1 MSKLTTLNDQTKTIM
16 GSLSERADELLK
28 YRISKL
34 NGTEK
39 ATGNVIDHSVL
50 LSADYQG
57 ADSPTQLDSQK
68 GFTEL
73 GELTTDIM
81 STVFNQVMSMAKEDN
96 IFLRYLSGNFSNSQK
111 VFITI
116 NQAQAGLAAGGTYG
130 GATATT
136 KVSGRNKAAYQTGF
150 WSSKASLG
158 IEELTLIRENGGIG
172 GSYARQAMQKCI
184 MQVVIELFQRQISM
198 IPATIANN
206 EYTYYGQAGSTD
218 AVVVNFGRLTK
229 NNFVADTAWMTINT
243 TTNEVAYNLASNPI
257 GYLISLFSNEN
268 NTIVFN
274 TLPYLKALVMNRAT
288 AAILSQIALN
298 SDSPISALAYYSKS
312 SDPVAVLKAGVP
324 ALKDVDIY
332 IEDSMIN
339 TKIDPEFGTI
349 DEKKFIMPTGV
360 IIPIIDYEQTGMGQM
375 LYTPEPNRDW
385 KSSSTSA
392 PTGMIPMSDDRSCYV
407 RQLSSLTDGYQG
419 DDIFWSFEG
428 GGRFAYIN
436 PLAASTSWIIQV
448 ADYTA

>member
-1 MSKLTTLNDQTKTIM
+1 MSKLITLNDQTKNITQK
-16 GSLSERADELLK
+16 LSERADELLK

-34 NGTEK
+34 NGVEK
-39 ATGNVIDHSVL
+39 ESSKVLDHSVL
-50 LSADYQG
+50 LSAEYQG
-57 ADSPTQLDSQK
+57 ADQPTQLDSQK

-96 IFLRYLSGNFSNSQK
+96 IFLKYISGGFSNSQK
-111 VFITI
+111 VFVTI
-116 NQAQAGLAAGGTYG
+116 NQAQAGIAAGGTYG

-218 AVVVNFGRLTK
+218 AVVVNYGRLTES
-229 NNFVADTAWMTINT
+229 NFVTDTEWMTINT
-243 TTNEVAYNLASNPI
+243 TTNEVVYNLASNPI
-257 GYLISLFSNEN
+257 GYLLSLFSDEN
-268 NTIVFN
+268 NTIIRN
-274 TLPYLKALVMNRAT
+274 TIPFLKALVMNRAT
-288 AAILSQIALN
+288 AVIFSKIALN
-298 SDSPISALAYYSKS
+298 NGSPISALAYYSTS
-312 SDPVAVLKAGVP
+312 SDPVDVIKAGVP

-332 IEDSMIN
+332 IEDSMVN

-349 DEKKFIMPTGV
+349 SGV
-360 IIPIIDYEQTGMGQM
+360 IIPVIDYEQTGMGQM
-375 LYTPEPNRDW
+375 LYTPEPNGNF
-385 KSSSTSA
+385 KSGSSAA
-392 PTGMIPMSDDRSCYV
+392 PVGMLPMSTDESCYV
-407 RQLSSLTDGYQG
+407 RQLSSLSPGYQG

-428 GGRFAYIN
+428 GGRFAFIN

-448 ADYTA
+448 AAYTS